1 MSENG
6 DYDYTDDVTEDVDDL
21 CPDLPQ
27 GWPYNCGNN
36 MIIFWMGWQAWLAAR
51 GFTLNLRPTVN
62 SFTGVGWCIPPF
74 AASES
79 ESLPYAYR
87 VREDDSE
94 ECLRDQDDLPLD
106 ISEWNMLVNCYNPYS
121 PKSARHLLDGHRSPS
136 DVHYCL
142 FDFDIS
148 HIFPRDA
155 PLSVCRRP
163 SAESYEG
170 ALSYHPFDTSCG
182 EYDYNPFAYDVAC
195 LGNLYKV
202 HLSVSEKPIS
212 VETEDDTDPPL

>member
-6 DYDYTDDVTEDVDDL
+6 DYYYTDDVTEDVDDL
-21 CPDLPQ
+21 CPD
-27 GWPYNCGNN
+27 
-36 MIIFWMGWQAWLAAR
+36 
-51 GFTLNLRPTVN
+51 
-62 SFTGVGWCIPPF
+62 
-74 AASES
+74 
-79 ESLPYAYR
+79 
-87 VREDDSE
+87 
-94 ECLRDQDDLPLD
+94 D

-202 HLSVSEKPIS
+202 HLSSTVPAIPFLAPLFDKMTTHVVAERFTAAEAANFIEFAIASVPEASLATPVSLR
-212 VETEDDTDPPL
+212 TEWECFEHPDIYWARTTPAFRDHWAHFRAP